1 MMKHVIL
8 WMMMVGLTGP
18 LVHAQTGEVSTH
30 AVPECQDLSLYC
42 MQLLPTRDFAG
53 ARGYVEMV
61 RPVSPFGLTVTRE
74 GRQRYEL
81 LLDIRGLPEL
91 GPDDGHWV
99 LWASPLTLDPVLNLG
114 EVGNGHA
121 SVGEVSFN
129 KFMLIISLESDLGGE
144 ARKGPL
150 VLRGRSPSSRME
162 PHDMF
167 QLAAFSESAEAH
179 MHGEDHMGMSE
190 EWPHPAMHP
199 NIDMMSY
206 MMDLTPSVN
215 PWLPDTEDDESLPW
229 AKPRS
234 VQSMADGDSLELR
247 AHFVRKRLAGRDL
260 VMLGYNGEIP
270 GPLIDVPEAATITVS
285 FVNDTPFESS
295 IHWHGLRHE
304 NRFDGVPGLT
314 QDPVP
319 PGGTFEYTVHFPD
332 PGIYWYHP
340 HLRED
345 IQQDLGLY
353 GNMLVRSPDLLPGVD
368 REEILVFDDLTLAET
383 RNVPYG
389 REEANYTLMGRFG
402 NVLLVNGERRVE
414 LSATTGE
421 SIRWFLTNVANTRT
435 MNLSVDGL
443 ALKLVASDLGA
454 FEQESWVES
463 VPIAPAERYIVDL
476 RFSEPG
482 TYALVN
488 HVQALNHSTGVFFPE
503 RDTLAV
509 ITVDGPVVPA
519 ASSVVRT
526 REDVQSGID
535 PFRKWVDA
543 SPTHE
548 VELLLRTQGL
558 APIVDWVLKVDQAY
572 FHPVE
577 WSGTMPMMNWS
588 ASAVETEWVIREVSS
603 GKENIEIDWRFDLHS
618 TPKIRIHNRRDAMHG
633 MQHPIHVHGQRFL
646 VVAYN
651 GRPVNNLDWKDT
663 VLIPA
668 GMDADI
674 VVEFTN
680 PGAWMMHCHIAE
692 HMEAGMMTH
701 FMVE

>member
-1 MMKHVIL
+1 MKRLIVL
-8 WMMMVGLTGP
+8 FLVVGLSSP
-18 LVHAQTGEVSTH
+18 LAYAQSGETSPG
-30 AVPECQDLSLYC
+30 AVPECEDLSLYC
-42 MQLLPTRDFAG
+42 IQLLPTRAFAG
-53 ARGYVEMV
+53 ARGYVEMA
-61 RPVSPFGLTVTRE
+61 RPASPFGLTVTRE

-81 LLDIRGLPEL
+81 MLDIQGLPEL
-91 GPDDGHWV
+91 GPNEGHWV

-114 EVGNGHA
+114 EVHNGHA
-121 SVGEVSFN
+121 IVGQVSFN
-129 KFMLIISLESDLGGE
+129 KFMLIVSLESEIGGE

-179 MHGEDHMGMSE
+179 MHGEDHMGMTE

-199 NIDMMSY
+199 NVDMMAY

-215 PWLPDTEDDESLPW
+215 PWLPDSELAESLPW

-234 VQSMADGDSLELR
+234 VQTLADGDSLVLK
-247 AHFVRKRLAGRDL
+247 AHFVRKQLAGRDL

-368 REEILVFDDLTLAET
+368 REEILVFDDLTLAESE
-383 RNVPYG
+383 NVPYG

-402 NVLLVNGERRVE
+402 NVLLVNGERRIY

-454 FEQESWVES
+454 FEQESWVEN

-476 RFSEPG
+476 QFSEPG

-509 ITVDGPVVPA
+509 ITVDGPALPPA
-519 ASSVVRT
+519 STVART
-526 REDVQSGID
+526 REDVQADID
-535 PFRKWVDA
+535 PFREWIE
-543 SPTHE
+543 SPPTHE
-548 VELLLRTQGL
+548 VELLLRTEGL

-588 ASAVETEWVIREVSS
+588 ASAVETEWIIRELST
-603 GKENIEIDWRFDLHS
+603 GKENMEIDWRFDLHS
-618 TPKIRIHNRRDAMHG
+618 TAKIRIHNRRDAMHG

-651 GRPVNNLDWKDT
+651 GRPVNNLVWKDT
-663 VLIPA
+663 VMIPA

-692 HMEAGMMTH
+692 HLEAGMMTH
-701 FMVE
+701 FVVE

>member
-1 MMKHVIL
+1 
-8 WMMMVGLTGP
+8 
-18 LVHAQTGEVSTH
+18 
-30 AVPECQDLSLYC
+30 
-42 MQLLPTRDFAG
+42 
-53 ARGYVEMV
+53 
-61 RPVSPFGLTVTRE
+61 
-74 GRQRYEL
+74 
-81 LLDIRGLPEL
+81 
-91 GPDDGHWV
+91 
-99 LWASPLTLDPVLNLG
+99 
-114 EVGNGHA
+114 
-121 SVGEVSFN
+121 
-129 KFMLIISLESDLGGE
+129 
-144 ARKGPL
+144 
-150 VLRGRSPSSRME
+150 
-162 PHDMF
+162 
-167 QLAAFSESAEAH
+167 
-179 MHGEDHMGMSE
+179 
-190 EWPHPAMHP
+190 MHP

-353 GNMLVRSPDLLPGVD
+353 GNMMVRSPDLLPGVD

-383 RNVPYG
+383 GNVPYG

-603 GKENIEIDWRFDLHS
+603 GKENMEIDWRFDLHS
-618 TPKIRIHNRRDAMHG
+618 TAKIRIHNRRDAMHG

-651 GRPVNNLDWKDT
+651 GRPVNNLVWKDT

>member
-1 MMKHVIL
+1 MMQRVIL
-8 WMMMVGLTGP
+8 SMMMVGLTGP
-18 LVHAQTGEVSTH
+18 FAHAQSGEVSTQ

-42 MQLLPTRDFAG
+42 IQLLPTRDFTE
-53 ARGYVEMV
+53 ARGYVEMA

-81 LLDIRGLPEL
+81 MLDIKGLPEL

-179 MHGEDHMGMSE
+179 MHGEDHMGMTE
-190 EWPHPAMHP
+190 DWPHPAMHP

-206 MMDLTPSVN
+206 MMDLSPSVN
-215 PWLPDTEDDESLPW
+215 PWLPDTEDAESLPW

-383 RNVPYG
+383 GNVPYG

-488 HVQALNHSTGVFFPE
+488 HVQALNHSTGVFFSE

-548 VELLLRTQGL
+548 VELLLRTEGL

-603 GKENIEIDWRFDLHS
+603 GKENLEIDWRFDLHS
-618 TPKIRIHNRRDAMHG
+618 TAKIRIHNRRDAMHG

-646 VVAYN
+646 AVAYN
-651 GRPVNNLDWKDT
+651 GRPVNNLVWKDT

>member
-1 MMKHVIL
+1 MKRL
-8 WMMMVGLTGP
+8 ALLGLMLLAGRP
-18 LVHAQTGEVSTH
+18 QVRAQS
-30 AVPECQDLSLYC
+30 VPDCMDLSLYC
-42 MQLLPTRDFAG
+42 MQLLPTRDYAD
-53 ARGYVEMV
+53 ALGYVEMA
-61 RPVSPFGLTVTRE
+61 RPSSPFGLTVTRE
-74 GRQRYEL
+74 GRQRYEIL
-81 LLDIRGLPEL
+81 IDIAGLPDLAPGE
-91 GPDDGHWV
+91 GHWV
-99 LWASPLTLDPVLNLG
+99 LWASPLTLDPLINLG

-121 SVGEVSFN
+121 SAGEISFN
-129 KFMLIISLESDLGGE
+129 KFMLVVSREPELGGSE
-144 ARKGPL
+144 RKGPL

-179 MHGEDHMGMSE
+179 VHGEGHMPTME
-190 EWPHPAMHP
+190 EWPHPVMHP
-199 NIDMMSY
+199 NVDMMSY
-206 MMDLTPSVN
+206 MSGLKPTIN
-215 PWLPDTEDDESLPW
+215 PWLPDADETLPL
-229 AKPRS
+229 ATPRS
-234 VQSMADGDSLELR
+234 VRTMADGDSLELR

-270 GPLIDVPEAATITVS
+270 GPLIDVPKEATITVT

-295 IHWHGLRHE
+295 IHWHGLRHD

-319 PGGTFEYTVHFPD
+319 PGGRFEYTVHFPD

-340 HLRED
+340 HHRED

-353 GNMLVRSPDLLPGVD
+353 GNMLVRSPDLLPGTAH
-368 REEILVFDDLTLAET
+368 EEVLVFDDLTLDPENT
-383 RNVPYG
+383 VPYG
-389 REEANYTLMGRFG
+389 REAANYTLMGRFG
-402 NVLLVNGERRVE
+402 NVLLVNGEQRVN
-414 LSATTGE
+414 LQARTGE
-421 SIRWFLTNVANTRT
+421 PVRWFLTNVANTRT

-454 FEQESWVES
+454 FEQETWVEN

-476 RFSEPG
+476 QFAEPG

-503 RDTLAV
+503 RDTLVV
-509 ITVDGPVVPA
+509 ITVEGPSMPHA
-519 ASSVVRT
+519 AVEAISRADVRA
-526 REDVQSGID
+526 EID
-535 PFRKWVDA
+535 PFRSWVDA
-543 SPTHE
+543 PPTHE
-548 VELLLRTQGL
+548 VELLLRTEGL
-558 APIVDWVLKVDQAY
+558 APVVDWVLKVDQAY

-588 ASAVETEWVIREVSS
+588 ASARETEWVIREPST
-603 GKENIEIDWRFDLHS
+603 GRENMDINWHFDLGS
-618 TPKIRIHNRRDAMHG
+618 TAKIRINNRRDAMHG
-633 MQHPIHVHGQRFL
+633 MQHPIHLHGQRFL

-651 GRPVNNLDWKDT
+651 GRPVDNLVWKDT

-668 GMDADI
+668 GMSADI

-692 HMEAGMMTH
+692 HLEAGMMTH
-701 FMVE
+701 FVVE

>member
-1 MMKHVIL
+1 MKRLIVL
-8 WMMMVGLTGP
+8 FLVVGLSSP
-18 LVHAQTGEVSTH
+18 LAYAQSGETSPG
-30 AVPECQDLSLYC
+30 AVPECEDLSLYC
-42 MQLLPTRDFAG
+42 IQLLPTRAFAG
-53 ARGYVEMV
+53 ARGYVEMA
-61 RPVSPFGLTVTRE
+61 RPASPFGLTVTRE

-81 LLDIRGLPEL
+81 MLDIQGLPEL
-91 GPDDGHWV
+91 GPNEGHWV

-114 EVGNGHA
+114 EVHNGHA
-121 SVGEVSFN
+121 IVGQVSFN
-129 KFMLIISLESDLGGE
+129 KFMLIVSLESEIGGE

-179 MHGEDHMGMSE
+179 MHGEDHMGMTE

-199 NIDMMSY
+199 NVDMMAY

-215 PWLPDTEDDESLPW
+215 PWLPDSELAESLPW

-234 VQSMADGDSLELR
+234 VQTLADGDSLVLK
-247 AHFVRKRLAGRDL
+247 AHFVRKQLAGRDL

-368 REEILVFDDLTLAET
+368 REEILVFDDLTLAESE
-383 RNVPYG
+383 NVPYG

-402 NVLLVNGERRVE
+402 NVLLVNGERRID

-454 FEQESWVES
+454 FEQESWVEN

-476 RFSEPG
+476 QFSEPG

-509 ITVDGPVVPA
+509 ITVDGPALPPA
-519 ASSVVRT
+519 STVART
-526 REDVQSGID
+526 REDVQADID
-535 PFRKWVDA
+535 PFREWIE
-543 SPTHE
+543 SPPTHE
-548 VELLLRTQGL
+548 VELLLRTEGL

-588 ASAVETEWVIREVSS
+588 ASAVETEWIIRELST
-603 GKENIEIDWRFDLHS
+603 GKENMEIDWRFDLHS
-618 TPKIRIHNRRDAMHG
+618 TAKIRIHNRRDAMHG

-651 GRPVNNLDWKDT
+651 GRPVNNLVWKDT
-663 VLIPA
+663 VMIPA
-668 GMDADI
+668 GMVADI

-692 HMEAGMMTH
+692 HLEAGMMTH
-701 FMVE
+701 FVVE

>member
-1 MMKHVIL
+1 MMQRVIL
-8 WMMMVGLTGP
+8 WMMIVGLTGP
-18 LVHAQTGEVSTH
+18 FAHAQSGEVSTQG
-30 AVPECQDLSLYC
+30 VPECQDLSLYC
-42 MQLLPTRDFAG
+42 IQLLPTRDFTE
-53 ARGYVEMV
+53 ARGYVEMA

-81 LLDIRGLPEL
+81 MLDIKGLPEL

-129 KFMLIISLESDLGGE
+129 KFMLVISLESDLGGE

-179 MHGEDHMGMSE
+179 MHGEDHMGMTE
-190 EWPHPAMHP
+190 DWPHPAMHP

-206 MMDLTPSVN
+206 MMDLSPSVN
-215 PWLPDTEDDESLPW
+215 PWLPDTEDAESLPW

-383 RNVPYG
+383 GNVPYG

-519 ASSVVRT
+519 AGTVVRT

-548 VELLLRTQGL
+548 VELLLRTEGL

-603 GKENIEIDWRFDLHS
+603 GKENLEIDWRFDLHS
-618 TPKIRIHNRRDAMHG
+618 TAKIRIHNRRDAMHG

-651 GRPVNNLDWKDT
+651 GRPVNNLVWKDT

-692 HMEAGMMTH
+692 HMETGMMTH

>member
-1 MMKHVIL
+1 
-8 WMMMVGLTGP
+8 MMMVGLTGP
-18 LVHAQTGEVSTH
+18 FAHAQSGEVSTQG
-30 AVPECQDLSLYC
+30 VPECQDLSLYC
-42 MQLLPTRDFAG
+42 IQLLPTRDFTE
-53 ARGYVEMV
+53 ARGYVEMA

-81 LLDIRGLPEL
+81 MLDIKGLPEL

-129 KFMLIISLESDLGGE
+129 KFMLVISLESDLGGE

-179 MHGEDHMGMSE
+179 MHGEDHMGMTE
-190 EWPHPAMHP
+190 DWPHPAMHP

-206 MMDLTPSVN
+206 MMDLSPSVN
-215 PWLPDTEDDESLPW
+215 PWLPDTEDAESLPW

-383 RNVPYG
+383 GNVPYG

-519 ASSVVRT
+519 AGTVVRT

-548 VELLLRTQGL
+548 VELLLRTEGL

-603 GKENIEIDWRFDLHS
+603 GKENLEIDWRFDLHS
-618 TPKIRIHNRRDAMHG
+618 TAKIRIHNRRDAMHG

-651 GRPVNNLDWKDT
+651 GRPVNNLVWKDT

-692 HMEAGMMTH
+692 HMETGMMTH

>member
-1 MMKHVIL
+1 MKRFLIL
-8 WMMMVGLTGP
+8 
-18 LVHAQTGEVSTH
+18 VSLLSFQVPATSGQS
-30 AVPECQDLSLYC
+30 VPECMDLSLYC
-42 MQLLPTRDFAG
+42 IQLLPTSDYAG
-53 ARGYVEMV
+53 ARGYVDMA
-61 RPVSPFGLTVTRE
+61 RPSSPFGLTVTRE
-74 GRQRYEL
+74 GRQRYALQLSIE
-81 LLDIRGLPEL
+81 GLPALDAGE
-91 GPDDGHWV
+91 GHWV
-99 LWASPLTLDPVLNLG
+99 LWASPLTLDPVVNLG
-114 EVGNGHA
+114 EVGNG
-121 SVGEVSFN
+121 SQVVGEVSFN
-129 KFMLIISLESDLGGE
+129 KFLLIVSLEPTLTGSQ
-144 ARKGPL
+144 RVGPL

-179 MHGEDHMGMSE
+179 MHGSDHVGATQ

-199 NIDMMSY
+199 RIDMMSY
-206 MMDLTPSVN
+206 MASLLPSVN
-215 PWLPDTEDDESLPW
+215 PWIPEPGEDIPI
-229 AKPRS
+229 AAPRS
-234 VQSMADGDSLELR
+234 VLSVQDGDSLQLR
-247 AHFVRKRLAGRDL
+247 AHFVRKQLAGRDL

-270 GPLIDVPEAATITVS
+270 GPLIDVPQAASITVT

-319 PGGTFEYTVHFPD
+319 PGGTFHYTVHFPD
-332 PGIYWYHP
+332 PGVYWYHP
-340 HLRED
+340 HHRED

-353 GNMLVRSPDLLPGVD
+353 GNMLVRSPEMLPGVD
-368 REEILVFDDLTLAET
+368 REEILVFDDLTLTADG
-383 RNVPYG
+383 NVPYG
-389 REEANYTLMGRFG
+389 KEEANYTLMGRFG
-402 NVLLVNGERRVE
+402 NVLLVNGERRIE
-414 LSATTGE
+414 LSARTGE
-421 SIRWFLTNVANTRT
+421 RVRWFLTNVANTRT
-435 MNLSVDGL
+435 MNLSVDGM
-443 ALKLVASDLGA
+443 AMKLVASDLGA
-454 FEQESWVES
+454 FERETWVES

-476 RFSEPG
+476 QFSQAG

-503 RDTLAV
+503 RDTLAL
-509 ITVDGPVVPA
+509 ITVEGPSIADDDVMLLQRDD
-519 ASSVVRT
+519 VRA
-526 REDVQSGID
+526 DID
-535 PFRKWVDA
+535 PFRSWIDA

-548 VELLLRTQGL
+548 VELLLRTKGL
-558 APIVDWVLKVDQAY
+558 ASVVDWVLKVDQAY

-588 ASAVETEWVIREVSS
+588 ASARETEWIIREPST
-603 GKENIEIDWRFDLHS
+603 GRENMDIDWRFTRDS
-618 TPKIRIHNRRDAMHG
+618 VAKIRIHNLRDAMHG

-651 GRPVNNLDWKDT
+651 GKPVDNLVWKDT

-668 GMDADI
+668 GMTADI

-692 HMEAGMMTH
+692 HLEAGMMAH

>member
-1 MMKHVIL
+1 
-8 WMMMVGLTGP
+8 
-18 LVHAQTGEVSTH
+18 
-30 AVPECQDLSLYC
+30 
-42 MQLLPTRDFAG
+42 
-53 ARGYVEMV
+53 
-61 RPVSPFGLTVTRE
+61 
-74 GRQRYEL
+74 
-81 LLDIRGLPEL
+81 
-91 GPDDGHWV
+91 
-99 LWASPLTLDPVLNLG
+99 
-114 EVGNGHA
+114 
-121 SVGEVSFN
+121 
-129 KFMLIISLESDLGGE
+129 
-144 ARKGPL
+144 
-150 VLRGRSPSSRME
+150 
-162 PHDMF
+162 
-167 QLAAFSESAEAH
+167 
-179 MHGEDHMGMSE
+179 MSE

-353 GNMLVRSPDLLPGVD
+353 GNMMVRSPDLLPGVD

-383 RNVPYG
+383 GNVPYG

-603 GKENIEIDWRFDLHS
+603 GKENMEIDWRFDLHS
-618 TPKIRIHNRRDAMHG
+618 TAKIRIHNRRDAMHG

-651 GRPVNNLDWKDT
+651 GRPVNNLVWKDT

>member
-1 MMKHVIL
+1 MMQRVIL

-18 LVHAQTGEVSTH
+18 FAHAQSGEVSTQG
-30 AVPECQDLSLYC
+30 VPECQDLSLYC
-42 MQLLPTRDFAG
+42 IQLLPTRDFTE
-53 ARGYVEMV
+53 ARGYVEMA

-81 LLDIRGLPEL
+81 MLDIKGLPEL

-129 KFMLIISLESDLGGE
+129 KFMLVISLESDLGGE

-179 MHGEDHMGMSE
+179 MHGEDHMGMTE
-190 EWPHPAMHP
+190 DWPHPAMHP

-206 MMDLTPSVN
+206 MMDLSPSVN
-215 PWLPDTEDDESLPW
+215 PWLPDTEDAESLPW

-383 RNVPYG
+383 GNVPYG

-519 ASSVVRT
+519 AGTVVRT

-548 VELLLRTQGL
+548 VELLLRTEGL

-603 GKENIEIDWRFDLHS
+603 GKENLEIDWRFDLHS
-618 TPKIRIHNRRDAMHG
+618 TAKIRIHNRRDAMHG

-651 GRPVNNLDWKDT
+651 GRPVNNLVWKDT

-692 HMEAGMMTH
+692 HMETGMMTH

>member
-1 MMKHVIL
+1 MKRLIVL
-8 WMMMVGLTGP
+8 FLVVGLSSP
-18 LVHAQTGEVSTH
+18 LAYAQSGETSPG
-30 AVPECQDLSLYC
+30 AVPECEDLSLYC
-42 MQLLPTRDFAG
+42 IQLLPTRAFAG
-53 ARGYVEMV
+53 ARGYVEMA
-61 RPVSPFGLTVTRE
+61 RPASPFGLTVTRE

-81 LLDIRGLPEL
+81 MLDIQGLPEL
-91 GPDDGHWV
+91 GPNEGHWV

-114 EVGNGHA
+114 EVHNGHA
-121 SVGEVSFN
+121 IVGQVSFN
-129 KFMLIISLESDLGGE
+129 KFMLIVSLESEIGGE

-179 MHGEDHMGMSE
+179 MHGEDHMGMTE

-199 NIDMMSY
+199 NVDMMAY

-215 PWLPDTEDDESLPW
+215 PWLPDSELAESLPW

-234 VQSMADGDSLELR
+234 VQTLADGDSLVLK
-247 AHFVRKRLAGRDL
+247 AHFVRKQLAGRDL

-368 REEILVFDDLTLAET
+368 REEILVFDDLTLAESE
-383 RNVPYG
+383 NVPYG

-402 NVLLVNGERRVE
+402 NVLLVNGERRID

-454 FEQESWVES
+454 FEQESWVEN

-476 RFSEPG
+476 QFSEPG

-509 ITVDGPVVPA
+509 ITVDGPALPPA
-519 ASSVVRT
+519 STVART
-526 REDVQSGID
+526 REDVQADID
-535 PFRKWVDA
+535 PFREWIE
-543 SPTHE
+543 SPPTHE
-548 VELLLRTQGL
+548 VELLLRTEGL

-588 ASAVETEWVIREVSS
+588 ASAVETEWIIRELST
-603 GKENIEIDWRFDLHS
+603 GKENMEIDWRFDLHS
-618 TPKIRIHNRRDAMHG
+618 TAKIRIHNRRDAMHG

-651 GRPVNNLDWKDT
+651 GRPVNNLVWKDT
-663 VLIPA
+663 VMIPA

-692 HMEAGMMTH
+692 HLEAGMMTH
-701 FMVE
+701 FVVE